1 MKRLLQVFLA
11 IALLVAGGLTCSKPT
26 PVAPSEAVLSI
37 SADPLRISATGVSEI
52 TVIGRQMDG
61 SPVNEG
67 TEIILTTTLGSIDR
81 VVVADDRGVAV
92 AELVGDGTIG
102 MATVEASSGAAAPA
116 MVEVQIGSLASFL
129 TLSVNPRSLTRD
141 LPPSGAEITLSA
153 IVQDDTN
160 GPLERALVTF
170 GSERGTLASGGIA
183 VETDVDGVA
192 TDTLTVFAE
201 DLASVSEGEFRVF
214 ARTACEEEA
223 PDCFDGQIEA
233 EDFIEVSG
241 FAAEITLEAS
251 PPSVP
256 QEGGSI
262 ELIALVLDNAFE
274 PLEGAGVNFITEVGT
289 LASRGLVLTDADG
302 VATDILTVTS
312 SQIAAA
318 ANTSFFDVSAEVE
331 GIGSDPVRIRI
342 EGVTSLTLVKEVDNA
357 GGGTAT
363 STQWEL
369 TATGPSPFSGFG
381 TASSSDV
388 WGSNFEPGVYSLS
401 ESGPSGY
408 TNVGWVCTGAAS
420 AGGSPV
426 TIEEGQL
433 VVCTILNSFGGATLT
448 LQKNVIND
456 SDPPGTATAS
466 DWTLTA
472 TGPTTFQGS
481 GSGVTRVVDP
491 GSYTLS
497 ESGPADY
504 TADPWICSGAT
515 GVTGNTVTLSA
526 GDEATCTIT
535 NRDQ

>member
-1 MKRLLQVFLA
+1 MKRLLQICLA

-26 PVAPSEAVLSI
+26 PVAPSTGILSI

-52 TVIGRQMDG
+52 TVIGRQEDG

-81 VVVADDRGVAV
+81 VVAVDDRGVASSQ
-92 AELVGDGTIG
+92 LVGDGRIG
-102 MATVEASSGAAAPA
+102 LAEVEASSGVATPD

-129 TLSVNPRSLTRD
+129 TLSVNPRSVTRD
-141 LPPSGAEITLSA
+141 LPPGGAEITLSA

-160 GPLERALVTF
+160 AALERALVTF

-201 DLASVSEGEFRVF
+201 DLASVEDGEFEVS

-223 PDCFDGQIEA
+223 ADCFDGQIEA
-233 EDFIEVSG
+233 IDFIEVSG

-262 ELIALVLDNAFE
+262 ELVALVLDNAFE

-289 LASRGLVLTDADG
+289 LASRGLVLTDASG

-318 ANTSFFDVSAEVE
+318 ANTSFFTVSAEVE
-331 GIGSDPVRIRI
+331 GIESDPVTIRI
-342 EGVTSLTLVKEVDNA
+342 EGITSLTLVKEVDNA
-357 GGGTAT
+357 GGGTGT

-369 TATGPSPFSGFG
+369 AATGPSPFSGFG

-388 WGSNFEPGVYSLS
+388 WGSDFEPGVYSLS

-408 TNVGWVCTGAAS
+408 TTTGWTCTGGAS
-420 AGGSPV
+420 PSSPI